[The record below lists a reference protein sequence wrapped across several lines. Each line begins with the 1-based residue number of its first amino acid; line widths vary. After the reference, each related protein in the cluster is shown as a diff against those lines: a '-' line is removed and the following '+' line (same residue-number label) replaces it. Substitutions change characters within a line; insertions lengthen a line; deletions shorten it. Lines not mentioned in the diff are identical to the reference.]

1 LGLTYLA
8 TIKGNDNFM
17 DHLEVWLDQLL
28 KGIGIVGSG
37 LPYIR
42 TAVLLTLV
50 VFIAYLS
57 FYITKYVVIRAV
69 HAFFIKTE
77 TKLDDILV
85 ENKVLSN
92 LALLIPGLIIK
103 NSIPLVLSDYE
114 IILPFILKITDIYIV
129 IVFIMTIMS
138 LVNGLEAHL
147 ALTPMFRNKPLA
159 SYTQL
164 SRIIIYIVTGIFILS
179 ILMGQSPLYFLSA
192 FGAMTAIL
200 LLIFKDT
207 ILGLVASVQI
217 SSNDMIRVG
226 DWVEMPKFDANGHV
240 LAINLNTVKISN
252 WDKTVTTVPTFYF
265 ITDSFKN
272 WRGMQES
279 GGRRI
284 KRSIYINLRSIKFV
298 DKDLRQ
304 RFERFHLIT
313 DFVKNRQEEIEAYN
327 ALNNVDTSELINGR
341 RMTNI
346 GVFRQYT
353 ERFLRTHAGINQ
365 NMTILVRQLQP
376 EANGLP
382 LEVYCFTKSV
392 AWAEYETV
400 QADLFDHLLAAANHY
415 DLEVFQNPSGND
427 IMSIGKQLAA
437 KQNL

>member
-1 LGLTYLA
+1 LSLTYLA

-42 TAVLLTLV
+42 TAVLFTLV
-50 VFIAYLS
+50 IFIAYLS
-57 FYITKYVVIRAV
+57 FYITKYVVIRAI
-69 HAFFIKTE
+69 HAFFIKTK
-77 TKLDDILV
+77 TKWDDILV
-85 ENKVLSN
+85 ENKVFSN
-92 LALLIPGLIIK
+92 LALLVPALIIK
-103 NSIPLVLSDYE
+103 SLIPLVFADYE

-129 IVFIMTIMS
+129 VVFIMTIMS
-138 LVNGLEAHL
+138 LLNGLETHL
-147 ALTPMFRNKPLA
+147 VATPMFRNKPLA

-217 SSNDMIRVG
+217 SANDMIRVG
-226 DWVEMPKFDANGHV
+226 DWVEMPKFNADGDV
-240 LAINLNTVKISN
+240 LAINLNTVKIRN

-298 DKDLRQ
+298 DIELREK
-304 RFERFHLIT
+304 FKRFHLIK
-313 DFVKNRQEEIEAYN
+313 DFVTGRQEEIETYN
-327 ALNNVDTSELINGR
+327 VLNNVDTSELINGR

-353 ERFLRTHAGINQ
+353 DGFLRTHKGVNQ
-365 NMTILVRQLQP
+365 NMTIMVRQLQP
-376 EANGLP
+376 EGNGLP

-392 AWAEYETV
+392 AWVEYEAV
-400 QADLFDHLLAAANHY
+400 QSDIFDHLLAAANHF

-427 IMSIGKQLAA
+427 IMSIGKQLAI